1 MNYTNYFNTLSRL
14 ILDVDVSQL
23 QEIASRIV
31 EASNQGGKVLIF
43 GNGGSSA
50 IASHLSVDL
59 SNAAGIPANAYCD
72 SAMITCLSNDYG
84 YENWI
89 TKVVEIY
96 GMTNDVAIFI
106 SSSGES
112 ENMIKGSKTAA
123 ARGIKVFTFSGFKP
137 DNRLSRQGLVNM
149 YCASEIYNVVEN
161 VHQAWVLSIVDSIR
175 GLEI

>member
-1 MNYTNYFNTLSRL
+1 MNYTNYFKTLNRL

-23 QEIASRIV
+23 QEIALRIL
-31 EASNQGGKVLIF
+31 EASNQGNKVLIF

-72 SAMITCLSNDYG
+72 SSMITCLANDYG

-89 TKVVEIY
+89 TKIVEIH
-96 GMTNDVAIFI
+96 GIANDVAIFI

-112 ENMIKGSKTAA
+112 ENMIRGSKAATAK
-123 ARGIKVFTFSGFKP
+123 GIKVFTFSGFKA
-137 DNRLSRQGLVNM
+137 DNRLSKQGLVNM
-149 YCASEIYNVVEN
+149 HCSSEIYNFVEN
-161 VHQAWVLSIVDSIR
+161 VHQVWVLSIVDSIR
-175 GLEI
+175 GLQI